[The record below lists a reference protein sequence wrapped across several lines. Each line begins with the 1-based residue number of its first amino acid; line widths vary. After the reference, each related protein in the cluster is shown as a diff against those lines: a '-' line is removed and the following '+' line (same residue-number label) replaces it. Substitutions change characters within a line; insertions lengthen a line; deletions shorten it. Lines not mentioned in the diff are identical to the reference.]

1 MTERD
6 FTRFQIKEKR
16 KLRQEIGVLFQRGAL
31 YDFMN
36 VEENIM
42 FPLTMFTEKSEEEK
56 IFRVNDC
63 LKRVNLE
70 NCNNLKISELSG
82 GMVKRVSIA
91 RAIVMNPKYLLCD
104 EPNSGL
110 DPKTAIIIDNLI
122 KEITEESI
130 TTIVNTHDMNS
141 VMEIGEKIAYINN
154 GVISWTGNKEE
165 LLESN
170 NEQLNDFVF
179 ASELFK
185 RLKKIMIRAV
195 KAKKHLGQHFLIN
208 EGIAFDI
215 SNLIT
220 RKPNQKRFRN
230 WCRYGSSNKKL
241 AKKSMKLKVVEI
253 DSESINYLKTNYPE
267 IEKNII
273 NDDFLKLDLNN
284 IFSSNFSIIGNFPYN
299 ISSQILFKTFENKDK
314 IDELVGMFQKEV
326 AERIACVNGKKRGIL
341 SVLIQTFY
349 NVEYC
354 FSVDEIEFSPKP
366 KVKSG
371 VIRFK

>member
-1 MTERD
+1 MIEIQNITKSFGENEVLKNISFTFERGKTNLIIGESGSGKTTLLRILIGLHQTDKGNILYDGRD
-6 FTRFQIKEKR
+6 FTKFQIKEKR

-122 KEITEESI
+122 KEITEESNI

-141 VMEIGEKIAYINN
+141 VMEIGEKIAYIKN

-185 RLKKIMIRAV
+185 RLKK
-195 KAKKHLGQHFLIN
+195 L
-208 EGIAFDI
+208 
-215 SNLIT
+215 
-220 RKPNQKRFRN
+220 
-230 WCRYGSSNKKL
+230 
-241 AKKSMKLKVVEI
+241 
-253 DSESINYLKTNYPE
+253 
-267 IEKNII
+267 
-273 NDDFLKLDLNN
+273 
-284 IFSSNFSIIGNFPYN
+284 
-299 ISSQILFKTFENKDK
+299 
-314 IDELVGMFQKEV
+314 
-326 AERIACVNGKKRGIL
+326 
-341 SVLIQTFY
+341 
-349 NVEYC
+349 
-354 FSVDEIEFSPKP
+354 
-366 KVKSG
+366 
-371 VIRFK
+371 